1 MTEIQKT
8 LNDVPILA
16 KDLHEI
22 RQESFEHSQLE
33 MAMENMNNIFNIN
46 KNIDRVKVLIND
58 GNLLQAHLVRFFYS
72 IVYFVFSIK
81 NNIIIFFV
89 ETCRIRNISR

>member
-1 MTEIQKT
+1 MQCFILFGADMGCVVSFLSSMSEIQKT
-8 LNDVPILA
+8 LNDVPTLA

-46 KNIDRVKVLIND
+46 TNIDRVKVLIND
-58 GNLLQAHLVRFFYS
+58 GSLLQAHLV
-72 IVYFVFSIK
+72 
-81 NNIIIFFV
+81 IF
-89 ETCRIRNISR
+89 